1 MEGLLVYESEFKQII
16 DASRNNSLTFFV
28 GAGVSALSN
37 APTWNTLIESICKKM
52 GQKIQKPYS
61 SDDYLRIP
69 QMFYYY
75 INKSETTYYNFLEK
89 HLITSSLLPNV
100 VHRELLK
107 LNPSSFVTTNF
118 DELLEDAAIQYCQ
131 SFKSIACDS
140 EVSGIN
146 GDRFILKVHGDIKHR
161 NIVFKEE
168 DYLNYSE
175 NFKLIETLLKSIFST
190 NTVVFIGYGLND
202 YNIKLILNWA
212 KTLLKDNFNKP
223 IFIYTDTKSL
233 GHEDLLYQ
241 QSRGLCVIEYE
252 KLGKRFDDYLPRYL
266 SVIEAINKSA
276 DLTYEGKTEEE
287 SFEVTYELL
296 KPLNLLPALR
306 IRDIVTALSNNVLI
320 HENGVI
326 ASPPNETPA
335 IKYFFTLCSLAQ
347 DEFDSLADPIKEK
360 FQLILEVFSK
370 ANINVILNKHQMI
383 NFVEEKSSFVFADPL
398 CLALDYK
405 QMYSFTRKRYKDQY
419 RNYLK
424 AFYLSRLQKY
434 DDAFFLFSQIGNEA
448 FKSKNYLLHYL
459 AEVNR
464 LRLYRIINHLNSI
477 YGCYDMEQINAY
489 APNNDTEHIFEKL
502 PITFQKQYDFLKDL
516 HSVNLFY
523 KESYQASLDAEKLR
537 KAIDSHSLEFG
548 LTSGEK
554 VTCRINESL
563 HFFLGNHL
571 IVDEFEEYK
580 NTIKQLMTFLLYKY
594 STQTETLLH
603 NQLFPPIGQGR
614 IAFDDID
621 FYCFLEFFKGKEL
634 VEAFQKY
641 HIQTI
646 EFRNVEAIENAVFNL
661 LEYYEIAIEKSLNNL
676 DVLFLQGQIKTCL
689 TLLRY
694 MEISQP
700 LVNRLCVFILKHEFR
715 EILIDDKV
723 RFLDSQVSK
732 RKKHSGITAKVIE
745 DKLLYYIDS
754 HIAALKEKKNFN
766 FFSGSSSISYYNL
779 AYYSTVSD
787 SACPSKKLSRRITQ
801 IIKLDLPELMPHIVE
816 YYWTYISAYQQKRV
830 ISWIQ
835 RKLTEKF
842 RFDLFKMLIMS
853 EAKITSNTIQLLKEY
868 LAATLEKNLKKSE
881 DSGFVMYPQR
891 DPFEELN
898 QVGYWCFIKVLPK
911 NFSEFLGYADSF
923 DFYYLYREFDF
934 HKFQPAW
941 LLGLRRHVLDEISK
955 DATVKEKIRLSIA
968 ETLNEVQ
975 VEVRD
980 REQLQNILTHY
991 FC

>member
-1 MEGLLVYESEFKQII
+1 
-16 DASRNNSLTFFV
+16 
-28 GAGVSALSN
+28 
-37 APTWNTLIESICKKM
+37 M

-146 GDRFILKVHGDIKHR
+146 GDRFILKVHGDIQHR

-233 GHEDLLYQ
+233 GPEDLLYQ

-252 KLGKRFDDYLPRYL
+252 KLGEHFDEYLPRYL

-296 KPLNLLPALR
+296 KPLNLLSALR

-326 ASPPNETPA
+326 VSPPNETPA

-360 FQLILEVFSK
+360 FRLILEVFSK
-370 ANINVILNKHQMI
+370 ANIDVILNKHQMI

-459 AEVNR
+459 AEVDR

-694 MEISQP
+694 MEIS
-700 LVNRLCVFILKHEFR
+700 
-715 EILIDDKV
+715 
-723 RFLDSQVSK
+723 
-732 RKKHSGITAKVIE
+732 
-745 DKLLYYIDS
+745 
-754 HIAALKEKKNFN
+754 
-766 FFSGSSSISYYNL
+766 
-779 AYYSTVSD
+779 
-787 SACPSKKLSRRITQ
+787 
-801 IIKLDLPELMPHIVE
+801 
-816 YYWTYISAYQQKRV
+816 
-830 ISWIQ
+830 
-835 RKLTEKF
+835 
-842 RFDLFKMLIMS
+842 
-853 EAKITSNTIQLLKEY
+853 
-868 LAATLEKNLKKSE
+868 
-881 DSGFVMYPQR
+881 
-891 DPFEELN
+891 
-898 QVGYWCFIKVLPK
+898 
-911 NFSEFLGYADSF
+911 
-923 DFYYLYREFDF
+923 
-934 HKFQPAW
+934 
-941 LLGLRRHVLDEISK
+941 
-955 DATVKEKIRLSIA
+955 
-968 ETLNEVQ
+968 
-975 VEVRD
+975 
-980 REQLQNILTHY
+980 
-991 FC
+991 